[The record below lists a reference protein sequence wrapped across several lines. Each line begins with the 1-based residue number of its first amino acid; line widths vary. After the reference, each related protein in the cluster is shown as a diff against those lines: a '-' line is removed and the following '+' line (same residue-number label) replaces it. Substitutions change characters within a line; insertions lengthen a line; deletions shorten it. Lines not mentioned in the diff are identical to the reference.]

1 MGKSISGKNQFIT
14 QFNWQ
19 STDPRTGFQPT
30 HQPGGSI
37 PSGNPNGTMAGTS
50 VIYSNI
56 IDLAKMDNVGLEV
69 NWTGTPVGV
78 FEVMGS
84 NSGLN
89 FYAITFS
96 PSLGQPSGTAS
107 GELISLQQYPW
118 KYIMLRYT
126 NASGAGTLTVYGQF
140 KDLN

>member
-1 MGKSISGKNQFIT
+1 MDRKISGKNQYPNT
-14 QFNWQ
+14 FNWQ

-37 PSGNPNGTMAGTS
+37 PSGTTTGTMATTS

-56 IDLAKMDNVGLEV
+56 IDVAKMDSIGLEV

-78 FEVMGS
+78 FEVMLS

-89 FYAITFS
+89 FYAVTFS
-96 PSLGQPSGTAS
+96 PSLGQPAGTSSGY
-107 GELISLQQYPW
+107 GVSLQQYPW
-118 KYIMLRYT
+118 KYMMLRYT